1 MVGGMM
7 LACPQT
13 GNLCGLFG
21 VFATGPFAFSLAI
34 LIVGLALSPPAT
46 RFMVIQPMRQT
57 AQWDDAQKLADSLG
71 FGYAVSRLAK
81 SRLSPGPTS
90 AARWQRVEP

>member
-34 LIVGLALSPPAT
+34 LIVGLALSRA
-46 RFMVIQPMRQT
+46 
-57 AQWDDAQKLADSLG
+57 
-71 FGYAVSRLAK
+71 RLRA
-81 SRLSPGPTS
+81 S
-90 AARWQRVEP
+90 W